1 MAANFF
7 DGKFAVFLRLDPSV
21 LHRCVKDTR
30 GVAIMLKNCLAKNYL
45 FLIFATPFHPPSL
58 RTMSKVSINKER
70 IKYLLALYRMS
81 EEELLREVSKKL
93 RKVLTWEDIYHD
105 SVPLY
110 VLKRIDRVFNKGLF
124 YYADPITPKQEKH
137 ASVFFRKA
145 TFGTN
150 LNFGARLRVR
160 EFEDLKT
167 RLNTISKLSDIKL
180 ERRLPVVS
188 IATEP
193 REFAFEMRKMVLP
206 LFTNDKRTFLKNFIN
221 KLGEQNIF
229 VFEFVDVDSKKNK
242 ANVDGFYIH
251 PNAIVLRRMQKSFS
265 REIFTLAHELGHY
278 LLDREE
284 IEQVD
289 VATMS
294 RPDVLVSEEERWC
307 NTFAYFL
314 LLGEDMA
321 KELDNI
327 PLFDW
332 RNDYGH
338 DLVKQISKE
347 TTLSRLAIF
356 TNLLVQKKLSYRH
369 YIDIKSEMEEQWRQ
383 KEYEREIKKAE
394 DKAKGIETQGRNPR
408 PIRADIVADIFTLAL
423 SSGVIGEQ
431 EFCKGMDIK
440 PKEINKFVY

>member
-1 MAANFF
+1 MN
-7 DGKFAVFLRLDPSV
+7 KV
-21 LHRCVKDTR
+21 L
-30 GVAIMLKNCLAKNYL
+30 
-45 FLIFATPFHPPSL
+45 
-58 RTMSKVSINKER
+58 INKER

-81 EEELLREVSKKL
+81 EEELLREASKKL
-93 RKVLTWEDIYHD
+93 KKGLTWEDVYRD
-105 SVPLY
+105 SVPLN
-110 VLKRIDRVFNKGLF
+110 VLKRIDGVFNKGLF
-124 YYADPITPKQEKH
+124 YYADPVTPKQEKR
-137 ASVFFRKA
+137 ASVFFRKD
-145 TFGTN
+145 TFGTD

-188 IATEP
+188 TATKP
-193 REFAFEMRKMVLP
+193 RDLAFEMRKQVLP

-229 VFEFVDVDSKKNK
+229 VFEFVDVSSKREK

-278 LLDREE
+278 LLDKEE

-289 VATMS
+289 VAAMS
-294 RPDVLVSEEERWC
+294 LHDVTVSEVERWC

-321 KELDNI
+321 NVLDNV
-327 PLFDW
+327 PLFD
-332 RNDYGH
+332 RQNDYGH
-338 DLVKQISKE
+338 DLVKRISKE
-347 TTLSRLAIF
+347 TNLSRLAIF

-369 YIDIKSEMEEQWRQ
+369 YLDIKAEMEEEWRR
-383 KEYEREIKKAE
+383 KEQEKELKKTE
-394 DKAKGIETQGRNPR
+394 DKAKGIEVQGRNPQ
-408 PIRADIVADIFTLAL
+408 PIKAEIVANVFTLAL
-423 SSGVIGEQ
+423 TSGIIGEQ
-431 EFCKGMDIK
+431 EFCKAMDVK
-440 PKEINKFVY
+440 PKEISKFVY

>member
-1 MAANFF
+1 
-7 DGKFAVFLRLDPSV
+7 
-21 LHRCVKDTR
+21 
-30 GVAIMLKNCLAKNYL
+30 
-45 FLIFATPFHPPSL
+45 
-58 RTMSKVSINKER
+58 MSKVSINKER

-180 ERRLPVVS
+180 ERRLPAVS
-188 IATEP
+188 TATEP

-229 VFEFVDVDSKKNK
+229 VFEFVDVESKKNK

>member
-1 MAANFF
+1 MF
-7 DGKFAVFLRLDPSV
+7 GKELLISYICNVIPS
-21 LHRCVKDTR
+21 
-30 GVAIMLKNCLAKNYL
+30 
-45 FLIFATPFHPPSL
+45 PSL
-58 RTMSKVSINKER
+58 RAMSKVSINKER

-81 EEELLREVSKKL
+81 EEELLREISKNL
-93 RKVLTWEDIYHD
+93 RKALTWEDVYHD
-105 SVPLY
+105 SIPLN

-124 YYADPITPKQEKH
+124 YYADPITPKQEKG

-145 TFGTN
+145 TFGTD

-167 RLNTISKLSDIKL
+167 RLNTISKLLDIKL
-180 ERRLPVVS
+180 ERKLPVVNT
-188 IATEP
+188 ATEP

-229 VFEFVDVDSKKNK
+229 VFEFVDVGNKKDK

-289 VATMS
+289 VAAMS
-294 RPDVLVSEEERWC
+294 RPDVLVSEVERWC

-321 KELDNI
+321 KVLDSI

-338 DLVKQISKE
+338 DLVKQISIE
-347 TTLSRLAIF
+347 TNLSRLAIF
-356 TNLLVQKKLSYRH
+356 TNLLVQKKMSYRH
-369 YIDIKSEMEEQWRQ
+369 YLDIKSEMEEQWRQ

-394 DKAKGIETQGRNPR
+394 DKAKGLETQGRPPQ

-423 SSGVIGEQ
+423 SGGVIGEQ
-431 EFCKGMDIK
+431 EFCKGMDIE

>member
-1 MAANFF
+1 MFGNELLISYICNAI
-7 DGKFAVFLRLDPSV
+7 PS
-21 LHRCVKDTR
+21 
-30 GVAIMLKNCLAKNYL
+30 
-45 FLIFATPFHPPSL
+45 PSL

-93 RKVLTWEDIYHD
+93 RKVLTWEDVYHD
-105 SVPLY
+105 SVPLN

>member
-1 MAANFF
+1 MF
-7 DGKFAVFLRLDPSV
+7 GKEL
-21 LHRCVKDTR
+21 
-30 GVAIMLKNCLAKNYL
+30 
-45 FLIFATPFHPPSL
+45 LISYICNVIPPPSL
-58 RTMSKVSINKER
+58 RAMSKVSINKER

-394 DKAKGIETQGRNPR
+394 DKAKGIETQGRTPQ

-423 SSGVIGEQ
+423 SGGVIGEQ
-431 EFCKGMDIK
+431 EFCKGMDIE

>member
-1 MAANFF
+1 
-7 DGKFAVFLRLDPSV
+7 
-21 LHRCVKDTR
+21 
-30 GVAIMLKNCLAKNYL
+30 
-45 FLIFATPFHPPSL
+45 
-58 RTMSKVSINKER
+58 MSKVSINKER